1 VRWGRE
7 YTHFPGEKVIAEL
20 RSLID
25 AGADV
30 VLAHQAHVPQG
41 IEYYR
46 GKPIFYSLGN
56 YLMGTVTR
64 RNGKAKLY
72 GYIPKMHFALRDGRI
87 HAEKIEIFATYNDN
101 RQPMYV
107 GKTKLPY
114 RRFVTEVVKNPF
126 AEVILTAITQW
137 SRQLPGN
144 AALFQLRGEKLE
156 IMPPPEK
163 SDRQQGAQ

>member
-1 VRWGRE
+1 
-7 YTHFPGEKVIAEL
+7 
-20 RSLID
+20 
-25 AGADV
+25 
-30 VLAHQAHVPQG
+30 
-41 IEYYR
+41 
-46 GKPIFYSLGN
+46 
-56 YLMGTVTR
+56 MGTVTR

-72 GYIPKMHFALRDGRI
+72 GYIPKMHFAQRDGKI

-107 GKTKLPY
+107 GKTKLQY

-144 AALFQLRGEKLE
+144 AALFQLQGEKLE
-156 IMPPPEK
+156 ILPPPDK
-163 SDRQQGAQ
+163 SERQ